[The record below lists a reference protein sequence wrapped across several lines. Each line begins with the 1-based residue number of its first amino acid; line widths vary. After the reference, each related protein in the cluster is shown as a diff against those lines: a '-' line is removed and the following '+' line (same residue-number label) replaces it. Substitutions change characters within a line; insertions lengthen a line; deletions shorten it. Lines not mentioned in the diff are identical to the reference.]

1 MSSNQTLSVFQ
12 IHITLPN
19 MFNQQF
25 TALIPEQRRV
35 VNKLLAA
42 QVILSYAL
50 DMERQNLWITIQAKN
65 QLQVMD
71 VLSTFPIIK
80 EVKVDVFELAF
91 YDTAPAG
98 IHELIMN

>member
-80 EVKVDVFELAF
+80 EVKVDIFELAF
-91 YDTAPAG
+91 FDTVPASM
-98 IHELIMN
+98 HEFIMN

>member
-80 EVKVDVFELAF
+80 EVKVDIFELAF
-91 YDTAPAG
+91 FDTVPVSM
-98 IHELIMN
+98 HEFIMN

>member
-1 MSSNQTLSVFQ
+1 MYSNQTLSVFQ
-12 IHITLPN
+12 IHITLPS
-19 MFNQQF
+19 MFNQRF

-71 VLSTFPIIK
+71 ILSTFPIIK
-80 EVKVDVFELAF
+80 EVQVDVFELAF
-91 YDTAPAG
+91 FDTSPAG

>member
-1 MSSNQTLSVFQ
+1 MSSNQTLNIFQ
-12 IHITLPN
+12 IHITLPS
-19 MFNQQF
+19 MFNQKF
-25 TALIPEQRRV
+25 IALIPEQRRV
-35 VNKLLAA
+35 VNELLAD
-42 QVILSYAL
+42 QIIMSYAL

-80 EVKVDVFELAF
+80 EVKVDIFELAF
-91 YDTAPAG
+91 FDSAPTG

>member
-65 QLQVMD
+65 QLQVMN

-80 EVKVDVFELAF
+80 EVKVDIFELSF
-91 YDTAPAG
+91 FDTVPVSM
-98 IHELIMN
+98 HEFIMN